1 VGADHVRFTYNE
13 KCLTA
18 SSAYIRH
25 VLENI
30 DSDRPH
36 IVLAD
41 EDPADV
47 QKYLEFLQT
56 GYLSTNL
63 FDIGLNSSNRSYIQL
78 AQGYLL
84 GAILEDVKYQNAILE
99 GFRVVSRHYNDY
111 PCVEAMNM
119 IYDGT
124 EAGSSAR
131 ALLSDMMAYRVQV
144 CPTLRTKLNGLHS
157 DALADVIVTMAAV
170 RPVCR
175 QVRWSVDCK
184 HYYEEE

>member
-1 VGADHVRFTYNE
+1 M
-13 KCLTA
+13 
-18 SSAYIRH
+18 
-25 VLENI
+25 
-30 DSDRPH
+30 
-36 IVLAD
+36 
-41 EDPADV
+41 
-47 QKYLEFLQT
+47 
-56 GYLSTNL
+56 
-63 FDIGLNSSNRSYIQL
+63 
-78 AQGYLL
+78 
-84 GAILEDVKYQNAILE
+84 
-99 GFRVVSRHYNDY
+99 VSRHYSDY

-119 IYDGT
+119 IYEGT

-144 CPTLRTKLNGLHS
+144 CPTLRAKLNGLHS